1 MYRGFVDPLPSP
13 LVHALWMDLW
23 LPLLLLF
30 ALALISS
37 ASTSVS
43 ALDVSPSPSLRPP
56 ASAPSNGAD
65 TDMTVRIS
73 VSPQISIRSASNT
86 STPPY
91 GFNRGFDRP
100 YQRMT
105 ILIAALFFA
114 VLLIGIC
121 AHYVTLPTC
130 RLRRRTDQGEE
141 AVQQETRGG
150 GLEPW
155 VMRSLPTVRYEAAAR
170 LNEGEMGYD
179 AEAGAATAMAK
190 QECAVCLS
198 EFEEGEEMKTLPE
211 CGHAFH
217 GACIDLWLFS
227 HTTCPI
233 CRISLLKK
241 TSSNS
246 KKNSNPTLPR
256 GLHLPLPRDP
266 IVLQQRPDLPVPA
279 STSSGVR
286 HIALNAGMW
295 HANVDDDVVDDARD
309 SSARNSSA
317 RASSA
322 RNSSA
327 ALFPHFPSS
336 S

>member
-1 MYRGFVDPLPSP
+1 MYRGGFVDPLSCP

-30 ALALISS
+30 ALPLISS
-37 ASTSVS
+37 ASTGVS
-43 ALDVSPSPSLRPP
+43 ALDVSPFPSLRPP

-65 TDMTVRIS
+65 TDTTVRIS
-73 VSPQISIRSASNT
+73 VPPQISIRSASNT

-91 GFNRGFDRP
+91 GFNRGFDKP

-121 AHYVTLPTC
+121 AHYVTLPPC
-130 RLRRRTDQGEE
+130 RLRRRTDQGGE

-155 VMRSLPTVRYEAAAR
+155 VVRSLPTVRYEAAAR
-170 LNEGEMGYD
+170 LKEGEMGYN

-217 GACIDLWLFS
+217 GACIDMWLFS

-241 TSSNS
+241 TSS
-246 KKNSNPTLPR
+246 KKNSNPNMPR

-266 IVLQQRPDLPVPA
+266 IALQQLPVPA
-279 STSSGVR
+279 STSSGLR
-286 HIALNAGMW
+286 HIALNAEMW
-295 HANVDDDVVDDARD
+295 HANVDDDVANDARD

-327 ALFPHFPSS
+327 ALFPHFSS